1 MQGTRVCLLVGVA
14 AGHVDCPM
22 LFLVELDHVESG
34 NVPSPDAGRG
44 FIEQVIFPTLAR
56 LDQLVADKTLVSG
69 GAVAG
74 RVALRLMIEAESS
87 EHVDRIVTSLP
98 LWFVAD
104 TRVTPLITVAERRD
118 HVKKLLERLGAMR
131 S

>member
-1 MQGTRVCLLVGVA
+1 MQGTRVCLLVDSA

-44 FIEQVIFPTLAR
+44 FIEQVILPTLAR

-69 GAVAG
+69 GRRAG
-74 RVALRLMIEAESS
+74 RVSPALTHRTGQAWKRQRNLPTHARLS
-87 EHVDRIVTSLP
+87 
-98 LWFVAD
+98 
-104 TRVTPLITVAERRD
+104 TP
-118 HVKKLLERLGAMR
+118 
-131 S
+131 

>member
-14 AGHVDCPM
+14 ARHVDCARCRGAKHASEVRM

-87 EHVDRIVTSLP
+87 ALRRSQRLP
-98 LWFVAD
+98 S
-104 TRVTPLITVAERRD
+104 
-118 HVKKLLERLGAMR
+118 GATT
-131 S
+131 

>member
-1 MQGTRVCLLVGVA
+1 MQGTRVCLLVA
-14 AGHVDCPM
+14 TSAGHVDCPM

-69 GAVAG
+69 GPVAG

-87 EHVDRIVTSLP
+87 EHVDRVVTSLP
-98 LWFVAD
+98 LWFVAE
-104 TRVTPLITVAERRD
+104 TRVTPLTTVAARRAPA
-118 HVKKLLERLGAMR
+118 KELLERLGR
-131 S
+131 LG

>member
-1 MQGTRVCLLVGVA
+1 
-14 AGHVDCPM
+14 M

-44 FIEQVIFPTLAR
+44 FIEQVIFPTL
-56 LDQLVADKTLVSG
+56 T
-69 GAVAG
+69 
-74 RVALRLMIEAESS
+74 
-87 EHVDRIVTSLP
+87 
-98 LWFVAD
+98 LWFVAE

-118 HVKKLLERLGAMR
+118 HVKKLVERLAAIR